1 MAEKTVDNLVA
12 SVCRQIRP
20 DLVTITVC
28 ADTVRVECPDIPD
41 AYIMGLATS
50 VPEWWRAYA
59 DGEYLCGME
68 TVRDAFRA
76 IQLARA
82 VRKQTI
88 EGIRNEYV

>member
-1 MAEKTVDNLVA
+1 MTEKTVDDLVA

-20 DLVTITVC
+20 DLVQITTC
-28 ADTVRVECPDIPD
+28 GDTVKVECPDIPD

-50 VPEWWRAYA
+50 MPEWWRVYA
-59 DGEYLCGME
+59 DGDYLCGME

-82 VRKQTI
+82 VCNQTI
-88 EGIRNEYV
+88 EGIRNEHV